1 MFWLSLAWK
10 SLANRRATA
19 VLTALS
25 MAISV
30 MLLVSVE
37 KIRHDTRSHFA
48 STISGTDLIVGARA
62 GPVNLLLYTVF
73 RLGDPTGGVRWGS
86 YQALKNHP
94 AVAWTVPLSLGD
106 SHRGYRVLGTS
117 IEYFELYRYGRDQ
130 QLAFASGRRF
140 ESPLDVVLGSEVAA
154 ALGYDVGTSIVVSH
168 GLGSASLSTH
178 DDKPFT
184 VVGVLAPTGTPV
196 DRSLHV
202 SLEGIELIHV
212 GWVNGVR
219 VANSPVDV
227 AIPEPEAITGFL
239 VGMENRIK
247 TFAFQQYVNDYA
259 DDVLMAIIPGITLQ
273 ALWATLSGVERALL
287 VMSSIVVVASL
298 LGMLTVLLAGLNERR
313 REIALLRAMG
323 TPASHVFKLLCGESM
338 LLGVVGVL
346 AGLAM
351 HYSVVALSAPWLLS
365 TYGVIVT
372 LGLPSGGTWVLLA
385 AVMVGATMAGL
396 VPAALAYKNAL
407 DDGLAVRV

>member
-10 SLANRRATA
+10 SLVNRRATA
-19 VLTALS
+19 SLTALS

-37 KIRHDTRSHFA
+37 KIRVDTKSHFA
-48 STISGTDLIVGARA
+48 STISGTDLIIGART

-73 RLGDPTGGVRWGS
+73 RLGDPTGGVRWS
-86 YQALKNHP
+86 AYQDLKAHE

-106 SHRGYRVLGTS
+106 SHRGYRVLGTNLD
-117 IEYFELYRYGRDQ
+117 YFNHYQYGRDQ
-130 QLAFASGRRF
+130 KLSLAAGREF
-140 ESPLDVVLGSEVAA
+140 DSPLDVVLGSEVAS
-154 ALGYDVGTSIVVSH
+154 ALDYAVGDSIVVSH
-168 GLGSASLSTH
+168 GLGNANITTH

-196 DRSLHV
+196 DRTLHV
-202 SLEGIELIHV
+202 SLAGIEAIHM

-219 VANSPVDV
+219 LGRVADDA

-239 VGMENRIK
+239 VGMKSRVK
-247 TFAFQQYVNDYA
+247 TFAYQRLVNDYT
-259 DDVLMAIIPGITLQ
+259 DDVLMAIIPGLTLQ
-273 ALWATLSGVERALL
+273 SLWATLSGVERALFA
-287 VMSSIVVVASL
+287 MSAVVVLASL

-338 LLGVVGVL
+338 LLGAVGV
-346 AGLAM
+346 AVGLAL
-351 HYSVVALSAPWLLS
+351 HYGTVALAAPWLLD
-365 TYGVIVT
+365 TYGVVIT
-372 LGLPSGGTWVLLA
+372 LGAPSVATLGLLA
-385 AVMVGATMAGL
+385 AVVIGATLVGL
-396 VPAALAYKNAL
+396 IPAALAYRNAL
-407 DDGLAVRV
+407 DDGLTVRV

>member
-10 SLANRRATA
+10 SIVNRRTTA
-19 VLTALS
+19 MLTALS
-25 MAISV
+25 VAISV

-37 KIRHDTRSHFA
+37 KIRHDAKENFS

-73 RLGDPTGGVRWGS
+73 RLGDPTGGVRWES
-86 YQALKNHP
+86 YRTLKDHP

-117 IEYFELYRYGRDQ
+117 VEYFDLYRYGRDRQ
-130 QLAFASGRRF
+130 MRFAQGVPF
-140 ESPLDVVLGSEVAA
+140 NSPLDVVLGSEVAA
-154 ALGYDVGTSIVVSH
+154 VLGYDVGTSIVVSH
-168 GLGSASLSTH
+168 GLGSADISAH

-184 VVGVLAPTGTPV
+184 VVGVLAPTGTPI
-196 DRSLHV
+196 DRTLHV
-202 SLEGIELIHV
+202 SLEGIEAIHI

-219 VANSPVDV
+219 LPGAPQILQ
-227 AIPEPEAITGFL
+227 IPEPEAITGFL
-239 VGMENRIK
+239 VGMKSRIK
-247 TFAFQQYVNDYA
+247 TFAFQRHVNDYS

-273 ALWATLSGVERALL
+273 SLWATLSGVERALFA
-287 VMSSIVVVASL
+287 MSAVVIIASL

-338 LLGVVGVL
+338 LLGAVGVVM
-346 AGLAM
+346 GLFL
-351 HYSVVALSAPWLLS
+351 HYAAIALVSPWLLN
-365 TYGVIVT
+365 TYGVVVT
-372 LGLPSGGTWVLLA
+372 MGLPSSSTLGLLA
-385 AVMVGATMAGL
+385 AVVVGATLVGL
-396 VPAALAYKNAL
+396 APAALAYRNAL
-407 DDGLAVRV
+407 DDGLTMRV

>member
-10 SLANRRATA
+10 SIVNRRTTA
-19 VLTALS
+19 MLTALS
-25 MAISV
+25 VAISV

-37 KIRHDTRSHFA
+37 KIRHDAKENFS

-73 RLGDPTGGVRWGS
+73 RLGDPTGGVRWES
-86 YQALKNHP
+86 YQTLKDHP

-117 IEYFELYRYGRDQ
+117 VEYFDLYRYGRDRQ
-130 QLAFASGRRF
+130 MAFAQGVPF

-154 ALGYDVGTSIVVSH
+154 VLGYDVGTSIVVSH
-168 GLGSASLSTH
+168 GLGSAGITEH

-184 VVGVLAPTGTPV
+184 VVGVLAPTGTPI
-196 DRSLHV
+196 DRTLHV
-202 SLEGIELIHV
+202 SLEGIEAIHI

-219 VANSPVDV
+219 IPGAPQNLP
-227 AIPEPEAITGFL
+227 IPEPEAITGFL
-239 VGMENRIK
+239 VGMKSRIK
-247 TFAFQQYVNDYA
+247 TFAFQRHVNDYG

-273 ALWATLSGVERALL
+273 SLWATLSGVERALFA
-287 VMSSIVVVASL
+287 MSAVVIIASL

-338 LLGVVGVL
+338 LLGAVGVVM
-346 AGLAM
+346 GLIL
-351 HYSVVALSAPWLLS
+351 HYAAIALVSPWLLN
-365 TYGVIVT
+365 TYGVVMTMGMPSSST
-372 LGLPSGGTWVLLA
+372 LSLLA
-385 AVMVGATMAGL
+385 AVVVGATLVGL
-396 VPAALAYKNAL
+396 APAALAYRNAL
-407 DDGLAVRV
+407 DDGLTMRV